1 MENNRHIKVFISYSW
16 EDDTHKEWIREL
28 ADQLI
33 SDGIDVTLDQYDVSH
48 GDRLPKFMEEA
59 ITHSDYVLIICTPS
73 YKEKAD
79 KRESGV
85 GYEGHIIS
93 EELMSNYNERKFIP
107 LIRKGTIKEAFP
119 SFLKGKYGINFTNE
133 SNFSENYND
142 LLATLYG
149 AKTKPKIGN
158 TPERFNKRIRVGNKE
173 IVDDCKVKIIGI
185 ITDKVT
191 VPRMDGTK
199 GSALYTIPFRLNK
212 SPDRNWVE
220 LFIRYWNSPPRF
232 TTMHRPG
239 IASVVGDEIRLRGT
253 TIEEVKAYHRDTL
266 VLCVEKANEDY
277 RKIIENKSKQNEKEN
292 NFKEDHFKR
301 INDLSDNIEF

>member
-16 EDDTHKEWIREL
+16 EDDPHKEWIRDL

-33 SDGIDVTLDQYDVSH
+33 SDGIDVTLDQYEVSL

-59 ITHSDYVLIICTPS
+59 ITKSDYVMIICTPS

-93 EELMSNYNERKFIP
+93 EELMSNHNERKFIP

-119 SFLKGKYGINFTNE
+119 TFLKGKLGINFTNE
-133 SNFSENYND
+133 SNFRENYND

-149 AKTKPKIGN
+149 AKAKPKIGN
-158 TPERFNKRIRVGNKE
+158 TPKRFNEINRVKSNDKIKNNE
-173 IVDDCKVKIIGI
+173 VEIIGI
-185 ITDKVT
+185 ITDEVT
-191 VPRMDGTK
+191 VPKMDGTR
-199 GSALYTIPFRLNK
+199 GSSLYTIPFRLNM
-212 SPDRNWVE
+212 SPDRKWNE
-220 LFIRYWNSPPRF
+220 IFIKYWNSPPKF
-232 TTMHRPG
+232 TTMHRPR

-253 TIEEVKAYHRDTL
+253 TIEEVRAYHRDTL

-277 RKIIENKSKQNEKEN
+277 REIIENKRKQNEKEN

-301 INDLSDNIEF
+301 INNLSDNIKF

>member
-1 MENNRHIKVFISYSW
+1 MGNNRHIKVFISYSW
-16 EDDTHKEWIREL
+16 EDDIHKEWIKDL
-28 ADQLI
+28 ADKLI
-33 SDGIDVTLDQYDVSH
+33 SDGVDVTLDQYDVSL

-59 ITHSDYVLIICTPS
+59 ITNSDYVMIVCTPN

-93 EELMSNYNERKFIP
+93 EELMSNHNERKFIP
-107 LIRKGTIKEAFP
+107 LIRKGTIEEAFP
-119 SFLKGKYGINFTNE
+119 TFLKGKLGINFTNE
-133 SNFSENYND
+133 NNFRENYND

-158 TPERFNKRIRVGNKE
+158 TPKRFNEIIRTENNEKF
-173 IVDDCKVKIIGI
+173 DDDKVEIIGI

-191 VPRMDGTK
+191 VPKMDGTR
-199 GSALYTIPFRLNK
+199 GSSLYTIPFRLNM
-212 SPDRNWVE
+212 SPDRKWNE
-220 LFIRYWNSPPRF
+220 IFIKYWNSPPKF
-232 TTMHRPG
+232 TTMHRPR

-277 RKIIENKSKQNEKEN
+277 GELIEYKRKQNEKEN
-292 NFKEDHFKR
+292 HFKEDHFKR